1 MKITKKQLVKII
13 KEEKAKLA
21 TEQRVRNTVRS
32 VLLERK
38 LDPAQ
43 IMMLTMTLRNA
54 GADVPELKKGQEDFN
69 GLLTHLMKGD
79 INKALETV
87 KRVAPDADEAKLK
100 SQLFLFT

>member
-54 GADVPELKKGQEDFN
+54 GADVPELKKAKKTSTDF
-69 GLLTHLMKGD
+69 
-79 INKALETV
+79 
-87 KRVAPDADEAKLK
+87 
-100 SQLFLFT
+100 